1 MTLAEQ
7 YENDEQYEKAYEE
20 YKKQYENGKENVH
33 ILQKLGHLASI
44 LNKKDEAEE
53 YYKKVV
59 ALDKKNIVAYEQLMD
74 ICFENNDKFTYYL
87 SRGQM
92 HVLQEQYE
100 HAIND
105 FKKAIAHGEQDE
117 KLNSTRY
124 MLADLYEKTNQ
135 QNKAIDEYLKISDT
149 EYASSETYLK
159 LAALYYKTDF
169 LESAIEILQRAKDDG
184 FEGLDEALAQYYSR
198 ANDSEKALNL
208 TKDNMLKARS
218 LMELGRND
226 EAIEL
231 LKSMHV
237 KSMHD
242 QYKNDSQYCALIAQ
256 YYFEIGELETA
267 LEKVNEFA
275 KVAPNSPLI
284 YQMRA
289 LIYEKKGD
297 EFNEHV
303 NWAKFN
309 NLKGDTDIAL
319 NEYMI
324 AHQIDE
330 NNIDV
335 IITIADTLDKTDKN
349 HSVEFYEKLL
359 ELQPNNKRALQ
370 KLAEFRDRIGDYI
383 EMVNY
388 LDKLKQIDPRN
399 PYVIANYER
408 ANQMV
413 TNPPSIIDNIMNFF
427 KGI

>member
-44 LNKKDEAEE
+44 LNKKNEAEE

-117 KLNSTRY
+117 RLNSTRY

-135 QNKAIDEYLKISDT
+135 PNKAIDEYLKISDT

-184 FEGLDEALAQYYSR
+184 FEELDEALAQYYSR

-231 LKSMHV
+231 LKSMHD
-237 KSMHD
+237 K
-242 QYKNDSQYCALIAQ
+242 YKNDSQYCALIAQ
-256 YYFEIGELETA
+256 YYFETGELETA

-284 YQMRA
+284 YQMKA

>member
-117 KLNSTRY
+117 RLNSTRY

-226 EAIEL
+226 GAIEL
-231 LKSMHV
+231 L

>member
-117 KLNSTRY
+117 RLNSTRY
-124 MLADLYEKTNQ
+124 MFADLYEKTNQ
-135 QNKAIDEYLKISDT
+135 PNKAIDEYLKISDT

-231 LKSMHV
+231 LKSMH
-237 KSMHD
+237 D

-267 LEKVNEFA
+267 LEKVNVFA

>member
-117 KLNSTRY
+117 RLNSTRY

-135 QNKAIDEYLKISDT
+135 PNKAIDEYLKISDT

-231 LKSMHV
+231 L

-349 HSVEFYEKLL
+349 HSVKFYEKLL

>member
-117 KLNSTRY
+117 RLNSTRY

-169 LESAIEILQRAKDDG
+169 LESAIEILQRAKEDG

-231 LKSMHV
+231 L

>member
-44 LNKKDEAEE
+44 LNKKNEAEE

-117 KLNSTRY
+117 RLNSTRY

-231 LKSMHV
+231 LKSMHD
-237 KSMHD
+237 K
-242 QYKNDSQYCALIAQ
+242 YKNDSQYCALIAQ

-289 LIYEKKGD
+289 LIYEKRGD

>member
-117 KLNSTRY
+117 RLNSTRY

-135 QNKAIDEYLKISDT
+135 PNKAIDEYLKISDT

-231 LKSMHV
+231 LKSMH
-237 KSMHD
+237 D

-289 LIYEKKGD
+289 LIYEKNGD

>member
-105 FKKAIAHGEQDE
+105 FKKAIAHGEQD
-117 KLNSTRY
+117 KRLNSTRY

-135 QNKAIDEYLKISDT
+135 PNKAIDEYLKISDT

-231 LKSMHV
+231 LKSMHD
-237 KSMHD
+237 K
-242 QYKNDSQYCALIAQ
+242 YKNDSQYCALIAQ

>member
-117 KLNSTRY
+117 RLNSTRY

-135 QNKAIDEYLKISDT
+135 PNKAIDEYLKISDT

-231 LKSMHV
+231 LKSMHD
-237 KSMHD
+237 K
-242 QYKNDSQYCALIAQ
+242 YKNDSQYCALIAQ

-399 PYVIANYER
+399 PYVIANYEK

>member
-20 YKKQYENGKENVH
+20 YTKQYENGKENVH

-74 ICFENNDKFTYYL
+74 ICFENNDKFTFYL

-105 FKKAIAHGEQDE
+105 FKKAITHGEQDE
-117 KLNSTRY
+117 RLNSTRY

-135 QNKAIDEYLKISDT
+135 PNKAIDEYLKISDT

-169 LESAIEILQRAKDDG
+169 LESAIEILQRAKNDG

-231 LKSMHV
+231 LKSMHD
-237 KSMHD
+237 K
-242 QYKNDSQYCALIAQ
+242 YKNDSQYCALIAQ
-256 YYFEIGELETA
+256 YYFETGELETA

>member
-117 KLNSTRY
+117 RLNSTRY

-198 ANDSEKALNL
+198 ANDSKKALNL

-231 LKSMHV
+231 LKSMHD
-237 KSMHD
+237 K
-242 QYKNDSQYCALIAQ
+242 YKNDSQYCALIAQ

>member
-117 KLNSTRY
+117 RLNSTRY

-135 QNKAIDEYLKISDT
+135 PNKAIDEYLKISDT

-169 LESAIEILQRAKDDG
+169 LESAIEILQKAKDDG

-231 LKSMHV
+231 L

>member
-117 KLNSTRY
+117 RLNSTRY

-135 QNKAIDEYLKISDT
+135 PNKAIDEYLKISDT

-184 FEGLDEALAQYYSR
+184 FEGLEEALAQYYSR

-231 LKSMHV
+231 LKSMHD
-237 KSMHD
+237 K
-242 QYKNDSQYCALIAQ
+242 YKNDSQYCALIAQ

>member
-105 FKKAIAHGEQDE
+105 FKKAITHGEQDE
-117 KLNSTRY
+117 RLNSTRY

-135 QNKAIDEYLKISDT
+135 PNKAIDEYLKISDT

-231 LKSMHV
+231 LKSMHD
-237 KSMHD
+237 K
-242 QYKNDSQYCALIAQ
+242 YKNDSQYCALIAQ
-256 YYFEIGELETA
+256 YYFETGELETA

>member
-117 KLNSTRY
+117 RLNSTRY

-135 QNKAIDEYLKISDT
+135 PNKAIDEYLKISDT

-184 FEGLDEALAQYYSR
+184 FKGLDEALAQYYSR

-231 LKSMHV
+231 LKSMH
-237 KSMHD
+237 D

-256 YYFEIGELETA
+256 YYFETGELDTA

-275 KVAPNSPLI
+275 KIAPNSPLI

>member
-117 KLNSTRY
+117 RLNSTRY

-135 QNKAIDEYLKISDT
+135 PNKAIDEYLKISDT

-231 LKSMHV
+231 LKSMH
-237 KSMHD
+237 D

-324 AHQIDE
+324 AHQINE

>member
-117 KLNSTRY
+117 RLNSTRY

-135 QNKAIDEYLKISDT
+135 PNKAIDEYLKISDT

-218 LMELGRND
+218 LMELGRNN

-231 LKSMHV
+231 LKSMHD
-237 KSMHD
+237 K
-242 QYKNDSQYCALIAQ
+242 YKNDSQYCALIAQ
-256 YYFEIGELETA
+256 YYFETGELETA

>member
-44 LNKKDEAEE
+44 LNKKNEAEE

-117 KLNSTRY
+117 RLNSTRY

-135 QNKAIDEYLKISDT
+135 PNKAIDEYLKISDT

-231 LKSMHV
+231 LKSMHD
-237 KSMHD
+237 K
-242 QYKNDSQYCALIAQ
+242 YKNDSQYCALIAQ
-256 YYFEIGELETA
+256 YYFETGELETA

-284 YQMRA
+284 YQMRS

>member
-117 KLNSTRY
+117 RLNSTRY

-135 QNKAIDEYLKISDT
+135 PNKAIDEYLKISDT

-169 LESAIEILQRAKDDG
+169 LESAIEILQRAKYDG

-231 LKSMHV
+231 L

>member
-117 KLNSTRY
+117 RLNSTRY

-135 QNKAIDEYLKISDT
+135 PNKAIDEYLKISDT

-231 LKSMHV
+231 LKSMH
-237 KSMHD
+237 D
-242 QYKNDSQYCALIAQ
+242 QYKNDSQYWALIAQ

-388 LDKLKQIDPRN
+388 LDKLKQIDPRS

>member
-117 KLNSTRY
+117 RLNSTRY

-226 EAIEL
+226 EAIKL
-231 LKSMHV
+231 L

-284 YQMRA
+284 YQMSA

-427 KGI
+427 KRI

>member
-59 ALDKKNIVAYEQLMD
+59 TLDKKNIVAYEQLMD

-117 KLNSTRY
+117 RLNSTRY

-231 LKSMHV
+231 L

>member
-59 ALDKKNIVAYEQLMD
+59 ALDKKNIVAYEQLMN
-74 ICFENNDKFTYYL
+74 ICFENNDKFTFYL

-117 KLNSTRY
+117 RLNSTRY

-135 QNKAIDEYLKISDT
+135 PNKAIDEYLKISDT

-218 LMELGRND
+218 LMELGRNN

-231 LKSMHV
+231 LKSMHD
-237 KSMHD
+237 K
-242 QYKNDSQYCALIAQ
+242 YKNDSQYCALIAQ
-256 YYFEIGELETA
+256 YYFETGELETA

>member
-117 KLNSTRY
+117 RLNSTRY

-226 EAIEL
+226 EAIKL
-231 LKSMHV
+231 L

-275 KVAPNSPLI
+275 KVAPNSPLV

>member
-117 KLNSTRY
+117 RLNSTRY

-135 QNKAIDEYLKISDT
+135 PNKAIDEYLKISDT

-208 TKDNMLKARS
+208 TKDNMLKARN

-231 LKSMHV
+231 LKSMHD
-237 KSMHD
+237 K
-242 QYKNDSQYCALIAQ
+242 YKNDSQYCALIAQ

>member
-44 LNKKDEAEE
+44 LNKKNEAEE

-117 KLNSTRY
+117 RLNSTRY

-231 LKSMHV
+231 LKSMHD
-237 KSMHD
+237 K
-242 QYKNDSQYCALIAQ
+242 YKNDSQYCALIAQ

>member
-117 KLNSTRY
+117 RLNSTRY

-231 LKSMHV
+231 LKSMH
-237 KSMHD
+237 D

-267 LEKVNEFA
+267 LEKVNKFA

>member
-44 LNKKDEAEE
+44 LNKKDKAEE

-117 KLNSTRY
+117 RLNSTRY

-135 QNKAIDEYLKISDT
+135 PNKAIDEYLKISDT

-231 LKSMHV
+231 L

>member
-117 KLNSTRY
+117 RLNSTRY

-135 QNKAIDEYLKISDT
+135 PNKAIDEYLKISDT

-231 LKSMHV
+231 L

-383 EMVNY
+383 EMV
-388 LDKLKQIDPRN
+388 
-399 PYVIANYER
+399 
-408 ANQMV
+408 

>member
-59 ALDKKNIVAYEQLMD
+59 ALDKRNIVAYEQLMD

-117 KLNSTRY
+117 RLNSTRY

-135 QNKAIDEYLKISDT
+135 PNKAIDEYLKISDT

-231 LKSMHV
+231 L

>member
-53 YYKKVV
+53 YYKKIV

-117 KLNSTRY
+117 RLNSTRY

-231 LKSMHV
+231 L

>member
-117 KLNSTRY
+117 RLNSTRY

-135 QNKAIDEYLKISDT
+135 PNKAIDEYLKISDT

-169 LESAIEILQRAKDDG
+169 LESAIEILQRAKDDD

-231 LKSMHV
+231 LKSMHD
-237 KSMHD
+237 K
-242 QYKNDSQYCALIAQ
+242 YKNDSQYCALIAQ
-256 YYFEIGELETA
+256 YYFETGELETA

-370 KLAEFRDRIGDYI
+370 KLAEFRNRIGDYI

>member
-117 KLNSTRY
+117 RLNSTRY

-135 QNKAIDEYLKISDT
+135 PNKAIDEYLKISDT

-198 ANDSEKALNL
+198 VNDSEKALNL

-231 LKSMHV
+231 LKSMHD
-237 KSMHD
+237 K
-242 QYKNDSQYCALIAQ
+242 YKNDSQYCALIAQ
-256 YYFEIGELETA
+256 YYFETGELETA

>member
-117 KLNSTRY
+117 RLNSTRY

-135 QNKAIDEYLKISDT
+135 PNKAIDEYLKISDT

-198 ANDSEKALNL
+198 ANNSEKALNL

-231 LKSMHV
+231 LKSMHD
-237 KSMHD
+237 K
-242 QYKNDSQYCALIAQ
+242 YKNDSQYCALIAQ
-256 YYFEIGELETA
+256 YYFETGELETA